1 MKKSFNIC
9 GKVTVTTFTTVEAE
23 NAEEALKLA
32 SKRMA
37 MMSVNSNNGD
47 SAEDVWKIEEMD
59 GEPYEIK
66 IEED

>member
-1 MKKSFNIC
+1 
-9 GKVTVTTFTTVEAE
+9 
-23 NAEEALKLA
+23 
-32 SKRMA
+32 

-47 SAEDVWKIEEMD
+47 SAEDVWMIEELD